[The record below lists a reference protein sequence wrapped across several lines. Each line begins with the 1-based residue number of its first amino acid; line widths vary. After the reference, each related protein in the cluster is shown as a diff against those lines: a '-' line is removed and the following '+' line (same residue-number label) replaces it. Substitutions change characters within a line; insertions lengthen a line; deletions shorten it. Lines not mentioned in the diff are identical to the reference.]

1 MAIELP
7 RVTARRDPGPVL
19 WAVAG
24 GCWLLLAGLAV
35 LNPGLAHHHG
45 VVADLRS
52 GTAVTAA
59 LTTFAGAWLVMV
71 VAMMLPSTVPMVRMF
86 AVVTAR
92 VERRTRVRAV
102 FLSAYFAVWL
112 AFAVVALIGDGAVHA
127 VVDTAPWLRE
137 RDDLVLA
144 GALALAGV
152 AQFTPLT
159 RRCLR
164 ACRDP
169 RGFLFQHYRRGTAAA
184 WALGLRHGL
193 YCLGCCW
200 ALMLVMFA
208 TATGNLW
215 WMVALTAVMVAE
227 KTTRRGH
234 LLVAPVGVVL
244 LFAAVWL
251 VLAELGSVPVADQM
265 PVPHQHHAGLIA
277 PER

>member
-1 MAIELP
+1 
-7 RVTARRDPGPVL
+7 VL

-24 GCWLLLAGLAV
+24 GCWLLLTGLAV

-71 VAMMLPSTVPMVRMF
+71 AAMMLPSTVPMVRMF

-112 AFAVVALIGDGAVHA
+112 AFAVVALIGDAAVHA

-152 AQFTPLT
+152 EPAAT
-159 RRCLR
+159 RADSCSSTTGVERPQPGRWAFDTGCT
-164 ACRDP
+164 AW
-169 RGFLFQHYRRGTAAA
+169 AAA
-184 WALGLRHGL
+184 G
-193 YCLGCCW
+193 
-200 ALMLVMFA
+200 
-208 TATGNLW
+208 
-215 WMVALTAVMVAE
+215 
-227 KTTRRGH
+227 
-234 LLVAPVGVVL
+234 P
-244 LFAAVWL
+244 
-251 VLAELGSVPVADQM
+251 
-265 PVPHQHHAGLIA
+265 
-277 PER
+277 